1 MTGRGRARTST
12 VLATAVLTATSS
24 AALTA
29 VGLAA
34 TAALTLPSPGAT
46 PSALDVAA
54 PGVPRPVVLTGPER
68 SPARHSPSTERP
80 RRRSGEDEGPD
91 SRIADLGGASVVA
104 VRPPLQRPREEFVRG
119 TLAQPAQLPAFVRRS
134 RPVPSRPSGSPVP
147 SSPAAPGTPSGSP
160 LGQGGSPAPT
170 PGTPPVPGSAPV
182 GPESTE
188 VPAIPP
194 LSPLLPAL
202 GSVTPAPVPPP
213 TPSAPPV
220 EADARP

>member
-34 TAALTLPSPGAT
+34 TAALSLPSPGAT

-54 PGVPRPVVLTGPER
+54 PGVPRPVVLTGPAE
-68 SPARHSPSTERP
+68 SPARHSPPTGRP
-80 RRRSGEDEGPD
+80 RHRSAVDEAPD
-91 SRIADLGGASVVA
+91 SRIADLGGANIVA
-104 VRPPLQRPREEFVRG
+104 VRPPVQRPREEIVSG
-119 TLAQPAQLPAFVRRS
+119 TLARPAQLPALVRGS
-134 RPVPSRPSGSPVP
+134 RPVPPRPSDSPVP
-147 SSPAAPGTPSGSP
+147 ASPAAPGTPSGSP
-160 LGQGGSPAPT
+160 VGQGGSPAPT
-170 PGTPPVPGSAPV
+170 PGTPVPGSAPV

-188 VPAIPP
+188 LPAIPP

-202 GSVTPAPVPPP
+202 GSVIPAPVPSP

-220 EADARP
+220 EAAERP